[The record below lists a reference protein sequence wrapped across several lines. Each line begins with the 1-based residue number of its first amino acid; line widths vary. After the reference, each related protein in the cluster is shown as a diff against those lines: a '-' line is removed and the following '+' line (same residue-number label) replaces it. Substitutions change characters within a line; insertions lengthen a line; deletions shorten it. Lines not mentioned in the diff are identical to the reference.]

1 MPYVRPSLQLHGC
14 SQKDRHYRRAVACEA
29 TGGGRPG
36 GYRLDRVGLAARL
49 RERLHPRPP
58 APSRPRRR
66 PARPAAWYAC
76 SVDGDFPRT
85 RRRRLTLGQGQVEHT
100 ILVLGLDL
108 RLVGVVGQAEAAR
121 EAAVEALDA
130 VLFLVLLFFL
140 ELALA

>member
-1 MPYVRPSLQLHGC
+1 LDLGLQGVALDDCRTFGHLSSSTAAHKKTAIIGGLWLA
-14 SQKDRHYRRAVACEA
+14 RLPAAVGPAA
-29 TGGGRPG
+29 I
-36 GYRLDRVGLAARL
+36 GLTVSVWQRSL

-108 RLVGVVGQAEAAR
+108 RLVGVVGQAEAA
-121 EAAVEALDA
+121 
-130 VLFLVLLFFL
+130 
-140 ELALA
+140 